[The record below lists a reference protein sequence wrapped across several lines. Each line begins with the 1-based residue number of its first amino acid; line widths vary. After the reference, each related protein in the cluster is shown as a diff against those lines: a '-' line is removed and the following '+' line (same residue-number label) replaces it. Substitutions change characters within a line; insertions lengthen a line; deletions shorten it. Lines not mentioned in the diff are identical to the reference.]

1 MKKIYTLILLL
12 SGLFGKLFSQT
23 TDLLISEY
31 GEGSSGNSKYIE
43 LYNGTGS
50 SINLSDYRIWTISN
64 GGSWPEG
71 SITLSGT
78 LATGVT
84 YVIADNATDVPGAN
98 QYTGSCNWNGDD
110 AVGLAKNIAS
120 VWTLIDV
127 VGTDGADPG
136 SGWPVAGTANGTVDK
151 RLTRKASICS
161 PTTDWTVSA
170 GTTTA
175 NSQWTITTSYT
186 SGAANAGHSA
196 PCSGATSEI
205 QLQQPAGIDSACG
218 FIYDYGTYIIGN
230 SSDVTIQLK
239 NLGTGSLTIDS
250 TVISGTNA
258 AEFSV
263 FSAPSS
269 SVAAGDS
276 TSMIIRFTAGL
287 PGTKTAFLT
296 IYSDDADESACT
308 INLSANA
315 TYASCT
321 ELIIS
326 EYGEPLTG
334 NGKYIEIYNGT
345 PSSINLANYEL
356 WSVLNGGTWPENTLS
371 LSGTITSGSTF
382 VIANNVTDVPGA
394 DLYDATFCNWN
405 GDDAVGLAK
414 LVGASF
420 YLIDAVGT
428 DGADPGAGWAV
439 AGVSNATSDQTL
451 IRKTSI
457 DRPNANWSA
466 SAGTSISNSEWLV
479 RPYQLGSVGCNINSC
494 LTSSIIEFNVTNA
507 SITESATTVTV
518 NVTMNTAPTT
528 TVNAVVSDALLGTAA
543 SGTDYSAFTS
553 TILTFTPAESYPNTK
568 SISLNILDDA
578 ISETNELIVLDIDPQ
593 CGALLG
599 NSRYTLTIID
609 NETPEGIIINE
620 FGQGTGEREYVE
632 LVVTGTPGTTID
644 LRGWIIDDNSGIF
657 GGGYGTQ
664 MGIAPGHL
672 KFSDICTWEKVP
684 VGAIILL
691 YNASDKNPL
700 ITVTDDPTDANED
713 YLYVLGIES
722 FGSCAS
728 ATANLY
734 FSSDCVKPNNTS
746 YDQYTPAVYTNADWA
761 TIQFRNSGDAIQV
774 RSSAG
779 GFFHGLSYGNKSASS
794 DCGAC
799 DLNHA
804 NHPDYSIY
812 GTDALYFGFPATPA
826 AATLRTYT
834 FENKITNDFR
844 NINNWD
850 SSTVAG
856 AIETPGT
863 FNSANNQSWILS
875 LRTPFGV
882 VLDDQTYTCNL
893 REFESRFYLDGI
905 DSIIYWIKNNSS
917 TDHGS
922 FTAQTILHDDASAG
936 IGFQN
941 TNLTGTPLFMRKT
954 FAASPSTASPA
965 NYKIRFYVTTQEL
978 QDYCDYINPIL
989 NAIPGYSTVHNHTP
1003 GTVINHLKIYRT
1015 NTTDRAWTVT
1025 SDAQVQIVTPTI
1037 GTYGDYTTFE
1047 YDGFS
1052 AFSGYALGD
1061 IVTPF
1066 IGLPVELIA
1075 FSANCKD
1082 DIVTINWT
1090 TASELNSAYFELER
1104 SSDAIHFSPVTK
1116 IETGANSTQLK
1127 NYSYVDLYPL
1137 NGINYYRLKQQDIG
1151 NTAPVFSTIIQTACD
1166 EFSTNTTSVFYTAD
1180 NSFHVQL
1187 TAETAKQLSFSLYEI
1202 SGKLLYQEI
1211 KNIGAGTT
1219 DFALNFRHTLA
1230 SGVYVL
1236 QMLDGHKIISKKIVV
1251 P

>member
-84 YVIADNATDVPGAN
+84 YVIANNATDVPGAN

-276 TSMIIRFTAGL
+276 TTMIIRFTAGL

-296 IYSDDADESACT
+296 IYSDDANESACT

-356 WSVLNGGTWPENTLS
+356 WSVLNGGTWPENILS
-371 LSGTITSGSTF
+371 LSGTLSSGSTY
-382 VIANNVTDVPGA
+382 VVANNSADVPTA
-394 DLYDATFCNWN
+394 DFYDATFCNWN

-428 DGADPGAGWAV
+428 DGADPGAGWSV

-451 IRKTSI
+451 VRKTSI
-457 DRPNANWSA
+457 DRPTTNWTN
-466 SAGTSISNSEWLV
+466 SAGTTNVNTEWFV
-479 RPYQLGSVGCNINSC
+479 RPYQLTSIGCNINSC
-494 LTSSIIEFNVTNA
+494 LTSSTIGFTVSTA
-507 SITESATTVTV
+507 TVTESNTTVTI
-518 NVTMNTAPTT
+518 NITMPTAPSS
-528 TVNAVVSDALLGTAA
+528 TVNAIISDALLGTAS
-543 SGTDYSAFTS
+543 SGTDYSAFSPTS
-553 TILTFTPAESYPNTK
+553 LSFSPIEVYPNTK
-568 SISLNILDDA
+568 SVTITISDDA
-578 ISETNELIVLDIDPQ
+578 ISESNENIVLSIDAQ
-593 CGALLG
+593 CGALISNG
-599 NSRYTLTIID
+599 TYSLTIID
-609 NETPEGIIINE
+609 NEIPEGLVINE
-620 FGQGTGEREYVE
+620 FSQGSFSKEYIE

-644 LRGWIIDDNSGIF
+644 LRGWIVDDNSGIF
-657 GGGYGTQ
+657 SGGYGTQ
-664 MGIAPGHL
+664 MGIADGHL

-684 VGAIILL
+684 VGSIILI
-691 YNASDKNPL
+691 YNSSDKNTK
-700 ITVTDDPTDANED
+700 ITMVDDPTDADLD
-713 YLYVLGIES
+713 YLYVVGIES
-722 FGSCAS
+722 APTTCAS
-728 ATANLY
+728 MAIANLY
-734 FSSDCVKPNNTS
+734 FSSDCIKPNNAS
-746 YDQYTPAVYTNADWA
+746 YDQYTPPVYTNVDWG
-761 TIQFRNSGDAIQV
+761 TIEFRNGGDATQV
-774 RSSAG
+774 RSPSG
-779 GFFHGLSYGNKSASS
+779 GFFHGLSYGSKGSGS
-794 DCGAC
+794 DCSICAITQ
-799 DLNHA
+799 A
-804 NHPDYSIY
+804 NHPDYAVY
-812 GTDALYFGFPATPA
+812 GSNALYFSGT
-826 AATLRTYT
+826 TQRT
-834 FENKITNDFR
+834 FSFQNTNDNDYR
-844 NINNWD
+844 KQNNWT
-850 SSTVAG
+850 STTTTPPNTL
-856 AIETPGT
+856 ETPGD
-863 FNSANNQSWILS
+863 FNNANNQTWILS
-875 LRTPFGV
+875 LRSPFGV
-882 VLDDQTYTCNL
+882 VLDNQSYTCNL
-893 REFESRFYLDGI
+893 RAFESRLYLDGI
-905 DSIIYWIKNNSS
+905 DSIIYWIKNNIS
-917 TDHGS
+917 TDHGA

-1127 NYSYVDLYPL
+1127 NYSYADLYPL

-1151 NTAPVFSTIIQTACD
+1151 NTAPVYSTIIQTACD
-1166 EFSTNTTSVFYTAD
+1166 EFSTNTSSVFYTAD
-1180 NSFHVQL
+1180 NSFHVHL
-1187 TAETAKQLSFSLYEI
+1187 TAETTKHLSFSLYEI
-1202 SGKLLYQEI
+1202 SGKLLYQET
-1211 KNIGAGTT
+1211 KTIGAGTT

-1236 QMLDGHKIISKKIVV
+1236 QMIDVHKIISKKIVV